1 MFSIASLKG
10 SYNGEAWRS
19 TTTNK
24 FRLKV
29 VGTWNPYQKEGSR
42 PGATFPPLED
52 FCSAHYFDVEGSLV
66 SYAWYGE
73 GTRFLDISDPANPR
87 QVAYWR
93 PDDTL
98 VWASYM
104 HNGYVYNAD
113 HTRGIEILKLTAGAK
128 AARASKREVV
138 APPMS
143 DQAARLPGRDGQAV
157 QALAGNGRALL
168 PVRLN
173 VQWGRSGGPT

>member
-19 TTTNK
+19 TTEK
-24 FRLKV
+24 PFRLQV
-29 VGTWNPYQKEGSR
+29 VGTWNPLNQEGSR
-42 PGATFPPLED
+42 PPQDAWPPLED

-73 GTRFLDISDPANPR
+73 GTRFLDISDPAHPR
-87 QVAYWR
+87 QIAYWR

-104 HNGYVYNAD
+104 HKGYVYNAD

-128 AARASKREVV
+128 AARAAKREVV

-143 DQAARLPGRDGQAV
+143 AKQRSFLTRMAKQSKPLPGT
-157 QALAGNGRALL
+157 AGLCFL
-168 PVRLN
+168 SV
-173 VQWGRSGGPT
+173 